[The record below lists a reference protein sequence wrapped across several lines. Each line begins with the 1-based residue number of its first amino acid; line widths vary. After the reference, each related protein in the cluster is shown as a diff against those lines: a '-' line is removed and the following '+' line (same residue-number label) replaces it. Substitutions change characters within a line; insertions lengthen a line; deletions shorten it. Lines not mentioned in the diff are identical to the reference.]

1 MTKTWQTR
9 IRWLVPLVLFGAGF
23 LLAAY
28 LLSSTAG
35 FVGTDDYYHSRVAS
49 QILAQR
55 NLRLDFPWLPLTI
68 LAPQHFV
75 DHHLLYHL
83 YLAPWVYW
91 GGITGA
97 KLAQAVVVGGIV
109 VVFWA
114 LLRSLQVRFALIW
127 TLGIA
132 ATSSTFLYR
141 MLMIRTQAAAV
152 LIILITLYLLFQ
164 RRYRWLALCTF
175 AFTWLYNGF
184 ILLPV
189 IIGLYTAAEAITER
203 HLAWKPIAYALVG
216 MALGL
221 IVNPYFPQNISF
233 IIEHLGEKVDINRSI
248 RVGNE
253 WYPYDTDVL
262 LRNAFGAMLAMAAG
276 VLAPSFRHKRRDRVE
291 TTLLL
296 IALLT
301 LYMVFR
307 SRRFI
312 EYYPPFALLFC
323 AAAWGR
329 SRFSRPQIPRQR
341 SLKPLYGVFFLLPVL
356 LLAAATVRSTGADI
370 RDAKSAD
377 YMQGAA
383 AWLRA
388 NTEAGTLIF
397 QLDWD
402 DFPYL
407 FFHNT
412 QNAYLVGLDP
422 TYLQLASPDLWNLWV
437 SITQGR
443 VEQPSGFILNTYGAP
458 YVVGDRQHDAFA
470 DQAANDPNM
479 QIVYLDQY
487 SVIWQ
492 VNTSD

>member
-1 MTKTWQTR
+1 MTKTWRTR

-23 LLAAY
+23 LLAAF
-28 LLSSTAG
+28 LLSSTVG
-35 FVGTDDYYHSRVAS
+35 FVGTDDYYHSRIAS

-55 NLRLDFPWLPLTI
+55 SLRLDFPWLPLTI

-91 GGITGA
+91 GGIAGA
-97 KLAQAVVVGGIV
+97 KLAQAVVVGSIV

-114 LLRSLQVRFALIW
+114 LLRLLQVRFALIW

-189 IIGLYTAAEAITER
+189 IIGLYTVAEAITER

-216 MALGL
+216 MTLGL

-233 IIEHLGEKVDINRSI
+233 IIEHLGEKVDINSSI

-253 WYPYDTDVL
+253 WYPYDTNVL

-276 VLAPSFRHKRRDRVE
+276 VLDPAFATKGV
-291 TTLLL
+291 T
-296 IALLT
+296 ALK
-301 LYMVFR
+301 
-307 SRRFI
+307 
-312 EYYPPFALLFC
+312 PPFC
-323 AAAWGR
+323 
-329 SRFSRPQIPRQR
+329 
-341 SLKPLYGVFFLLPVL
+341 
-356 LLAAATVRSTGADI
+356 
-370 RDAKSAD
+370 
-377 YMQGAA
+377 
-383 AWLRA
+383 
-388 NTEAGTLIF
+388 
-397 QLDWD
+397 
-402 DFPYL
+402 
-407 FFHNT
+407 
-412 QNAYLVGLDP
+412 
-422 TYLQLASPDLWNLWV
+422 
-437 SITQGR
+437 
-443 VEQPSGFILNTYGAP
+443 
-458 YVVGDRQHDAFA
+458 
-470 DQAANDPNM
+470 
-479 QIVYLDQY
+479 
-487 SVIWQ
+487 
-492 VNTSD
+492 